1 MAAHKYVAKQKIIF
15 LMKIMMSI
23 NKFMSFNSIIEHLKE
38 LVSKRI
44 SRKSNV
50 RQNSSKMGS
59 GKQILIQ

>member
-1 MAAHKYVAKQKIIF
+1 MAAHKYVAKQKLIF

-23 NKFMSFNSIIEHLKE
+23 NKFMSFKSIIEHLKE

-50 RQNSSKMGS
+50 RLNISNMGS
-59 GKQILIQ
+59 GK